1 MQGPAE
7 VSRPARLRHS
17 GRPSGGR
24 RGTDAA
30 DRARAWLAG
39 RHRWS
44 RDLVVVLLRHAP
56 EADVARALD
65 RLSAGE
71 LGRLARLLAAATDL
85 HQIARRIVAD
95 LQQQLDA
102 NVGSIR
108 RPR

>member
-1 MQGPAE
+1 MAHP
-7 VSRPARLRHS
+7 RPPTDTA
-17 GRPSGGR
+17 
-24 RGTDAA
+24 DAA
-30 DRARAWLAG
+30 ERARAWRPAATAG
-39 RHRWS
+39 TATWWWS
-44 RDLVVVLLRHAP
+44 CCATPP
-56 EADVARALD
+56 EADVARAPD

-85 HQIARRIVAD
+85 HEIARRIVAD